1 MRETDQGQPHHHHHH
16 HHHHQLTLPP
26 QPGQE
31 HGNHR

>member
-16 HHHHQLTLPP
+16 HQLTLPP
-26 QPGQE
+26 QPGHE

>member
-1 MRETDQGQPHHHHHH
+1 MRETDQGQPHHH

-31 HGNHR
+31 HGNHL

>member
-1 MRETDQGQPHHHHHH
+1 MRETDQGQPHHHHH

-31 HGNHR
+31 HGNHL

>member
-16 HHHHQLTLPP
+16 HQLTLPP
-26 QPGQE
+26 LPGQE

>member
-1 MRETDQGQPHHHHHH
+1 MRDIDQGQPH

-26 QPGQE
+26 QPGHE

>member
-1 MRETDQGQPHHHHHH
+1 MRETDQGQPHHH

>member
-1 MRETDQGQPHHHHHH
+1 MRETDQGQP

>member
-1 MRETDQGQPHHHHHH
+1 MRETDQGQPHH

-31 HGNHR
+31 HGNHL

>member
-1 MRETDQGQPHHHHHH
+1 MRETDQGQPHHHH